1 LKNWRP
7 ITLLNV
13 DYKIASKV
21 IAKRIEPILPSL
33 IHLDQTG
40 FMKGRYIGENIRL
53 IANVMEQRKK
63 FNGSGVLLS
72 LDFQKA
78 FDTLEW
84 SCIHHVLKLYNF
96 GDSLRN
102 WVKIFYTD
110 MESAVLNNGYATNW
124 IKPSTGVRQGCPL
137 SPYLFILSAS
147 SAVKGISIFER
158 EIKIINIDINIINKL
173 I

>member
-1 LKNWRP
+1 
-7 ITLLNV
+7 
-13 DYKIASKV
+13 
-21 IAKRIEPILPSL
+21 
-33 IHLDQTG
+33 
-40 FMKGRYIGENIRL
+40 MKGRYIGENIRL